1 MSRWRH
7 LTVVGTF
14 VALAL
19 GLAVRMAY
27 LNVTERA
34 FLQEQG
40 DARSLRYETLAAS
53 RGIIFDR
60 NGEPLA
66 VSTPVVSIWIDPTQT
81 ELTPAQVGLLAKA
94 SDLDVRELAGRVAR

>member
-1 MSRWRH
+1 
-7 LTVVGTF
+7 
-14 VALAL
+14 
-19 GLAVRMAY
+19 MAY

-40 DARSLRYETLAAS
+40 DARSLRYETLPAN

-66 VSTPVVSIWIDPTQT
+66 VSTPVWSVWIDPTET
-81 ELTPAQVGLLAKA
+81 TAHAPPISRISRAQ
-94 SDLDVRELAGRVAR
+94 